1 MTLNDVL
8 VFLDNEKYR
17 MRGSEM
23 SQLDIQKYFG
33 FLDNESSLWAFSV
46 KPVKALSAQEN
57 HRYFSFLDNSTEMA
71 KYVKPADVIIE
82 PARVSAPA
90 AKHPSKPVVVD
101 SKHVSVRSNTVLD
114 VYMKMAEESFA
125 ELYNKDDG
133 LKFRIYLQKLIPLK
147 EDVILS
153 WGDAE
158 MSKHSISATE
168 VGKVVQSYTD
178 LRALDVLTKLTNDI
192 REEPSFWKKIT
203 GYETQL
209 TKAELYMSSI
219 KERISTILEQAQRK
233 LEDTQKNAD
242 KLQLLSHC
250 LTVVADCASG
260 ENQNGGMY
268 EYLYRR
274 RDIVANA
281 MISSIYL
288 PRNLEDV
295 IKGSKEALLM
305 IDQTMFTTIPNLR
318 LARANNV

>member
-46 KPVKALSAQEN
+46 KPVKTLSAQEN
-57 HRYFSFLDNSTEMA
+57 HRYFSFLDNSIEMS
-71 KYVKPADVIIE
+71 KYVKPVDVIIE
-82 PARVSAPA
+82 PARVSATA

-147 EDVILS
+147 EDVIFS
-153 WGDAE
+153 WGDVE
-158 MSKHSISATE
+158 MSKHSVLANE

-178 LRALDVLTKLTNDI
+178 LKAIDVLTKLTNDI

-219 KERISTILEQAQRK
+219 KERISAILEQAQKK

-250 LTVVADCASG
+250 LTVVADCALG

-288 PRNLEDV
+288 PKSLEDV
-295 IKGSKEALLM
+295 IKGCKEALMM
-305 IDQTMFTTIPNLR
+305 IDQTMFTTIPNLK

>member
-1 MTLNDVL
+1 MTLDDVL

-17 MRGSEM
+17 IRGREM

-33 FLDNESSLWAFSV
+33 FLDNESSLWAFST
-46 KPVKALSAQEN
+46 KPVNELSAQEN
-57 HRYFSFLDNSTEMA
+57 QRYFSFLDNNSEMA
-71 KYVKPADVIIE
+71 KYVKQVDLIIE
-82 PARVSAPA
+82 PAHNTTPA
-90 AKHPSKPVVVD
+90 TKAASKPTLID
-101 SKHVSVRSNTVLD
+101 PKHVSVSSNTVLD
-114 VYMKMAEESFA
+114 VYMKVAQDSFA

-147 EDVILS
+147 ENVILS

-158 MSKHSISATE
+158 MSKHSGLANE
-168 VGKVVQSYTD
+168 VGKVVQSYND
-178 LRALDVLTKLTNDI
+178 LRALDVLNKLTNDI

-219 KERISTILEQAQRK
+219 KERIGTILEQAQK
-233 LEDTQKNAD
+233 HLEEAQKNAD
-242 KLQLLSHC
+242 KLELLSYC

-260 ENQNGGMY
+260 ENQNGGIY

-274 RDIVANA
+274 RDIVATA

-288 PRNLEDV
+288 PRSLEDV
-295 IKGSKEALLM
+295 IKGGKEALLI

-318 LARANNV
+318 LARATNV

>member
-1 MTLNDVL
+1 MTLDDVL

-17 MRGSEM
+17 MRGREM

-33 FLDNESSLWAFSV
+33 FLDNENLLWAFSV
-46 KPVKALSAQEN
+46 KPVKPLSTQEN
-57 HRYFSFLDNSTEMA
+57 QRYFSFLDNKTEMA
-71 KYVKPADVIIE
+71 KYVKNDDTIVA
-82 PARVSAPA
+82 PARNHSSTPNITAKPA
-90 AKHPSKPVVVD
+90 VID

-114 VYMKMAEESFA
+114 VYMKVAEESFA
-125 ELYNKDDG
+125 DLYNKDDG

-147 EDVILS
+147 EDTVLN
-153 WGDAE
+153 WGDME
-158 MSKHSISATE
+158 MAKHSVLANE

-178 LRALDVLTKLTNDI
+178 LRALDVLAKLTNDI

-219 KERISTILEQAQRK
+219 KERIGTILEQAQK
-233 LEDTQKNAD
+233 HLEEAQKNAN

-260 ENQNGGMY
+260 ENQNGGIY

-274 RDIVANA
+274 RDIVATA
-281 MISSIYL
+281 MLSSTYL
-288 PRNLEDV
+288 PRSLENV
-295 IKGSKEALLM
+295 INGSKEALLI

-318 LARANNV
+318 LARATNV

>member
-1 MTLNDVL
+1 MTLDDIL

-17 MRGSEM
+17 MRGREM

-33 FLDNESSLWAFSV
+33 FLDNENSLWAFSV
-46 KPVKALSAQEN
+46 KPVKPLSTQEN
-57 HRYFSFLDNSTEMA
+57 QRYFSFLDNKAEMA
-71 KYVKPADVIIE
+71 KYVKNDDTIVA
-82 PARVSAPA
+82 PARNHSSTPSITAKPA
-90 AKHPSKPVVVD
+90 VID

-114 VYMKMAEESFA
+114 VYMKVAEESFVD
-125 ELYNKDDG
+125 LYNKDDG

-147 EDVILS
+147 EDTVLN
-153 WGDAE
+153 WGDME
-158 MSKHSISATE
+158 MAKHSVLANE

-219 KERISTILEQAQRK
+219 KERIGTILEQAQK
-233 LEDTQKNAD
+233 HLEETQKNAD

-260 ENQNGGMY
+260 ENQNGGIY

-274 RDIVANA
+274 RDIVATA
-281 MISSIYL
+281 MISSTYL
-288 PRNLEDV
+288 PRSLENV
-295 IKGSKEALLM
+295 INGSKEALLI

-318 LARANNV
+318 LARATNV

>member
-33 FLDNESSLWAFSV
+33 FLDNESSLWAFST

-57 HRYFSFLDNSTEMA
+57 QRYFSFLDNNTEMT
-71 KYVKPADVIIE
+71 KYVKQADVIIQPTQSPT
-82 PARVSAPA
+82 PATKA
-90 AKHPSKPVVVD
+90 ASKPIVID
-101 SKHVSVRSNTVLD
+101 SKHISVRSNIVLD
-114 VYMKMAEESFA
+114 VYMKMAEDSFG

-153 WGDAE
+153 WGDTE
-158 MSKHSISATE
+158 MSKHSGFANE

-178 LRALDVLTKLTNDI
+178 LKALDVLTKLTSDI

-219 KERISTILEQAQRK
+219 KERIAAILEQAQRN
-233 LEDTQKNAD
+233 LEETQKNAE

-250 LTVVADCASG
+250 LTIVADCALG

-295 IKGSKEALLM
+295 IKGSKEALMM